1 MSCAWLKNYHCQ
13 LFCVKVTDQHK
24 VQYRYNHSKY
34 FFQEAPAV
42 ARACLLLECCLLVHK
57 CNQGEWPQW
66 LRGSLPSLA
75 HRRGG
80 HSPTAG
86 SPFMFAQRR
95 NLVAMHEAGVLF
107 RAWGVAL
114 GKKLEQV
121 LAKKRR
127 KMLPSIEEEGGKPV
141 ITDEEDVEEDFLDEG
156 TVQL

>member
-1 MSCAWLKNYHCQ
+1 M
-13 LFCVKVTDQHK
+13 
-24 VQYRYNHSKY
+24 
-34 FFQEAPAV
+34 
-42 ARACLLLECCLLVHK
+42 

-66 LRGSLPSLA
+66 LRASLPSLA

-80 HSPTAG
+80 HSPSGA

-121 LAKKRR
+121 LAKHRR
-127 KMLPSIEEEGGKPV
+127 NILPSIEEEGGKPV
-141 ITDEEDVEEDFLDEG
+141 LGDEEDIEEDFLDEG
-156 TVQL
+156 Q

>member
-1 MSCAWLKNYHCQ
+1 
-13 LFCVKVTDQHK
+13 
-24 VQYRYNHSKY
+24 
-34 FFQEAPAV
+34 
-42 ARACLLLECCLLVHK
+42 
-57 CNQGEWPQW
+57 
-66 LRGSLPSLA
+66 
-75 HRRGG
+75 
-80 HSPTAG
+80 
-86 SPFMFAQRR
+86 MFAQRR

-127 KMLPSIEEEGGKPV
+127 KMLPSIEEEGGKLI

>member
-1 MSCAWLKNYHCQ
+1 MHVGNIVPLTIAFDGLIY
-13 LFCVKVTDQHK
+13 
-24 VQYRYNHSKY
+24 
-34 FFQEAPAV
+34 QEAPAV
-42 ARACLLLECCLLVHK
+42 ARASLLLECCILVNK

-80 HSPTAG
+80 HSPTTA

-121 LAKKRR
+121 LAKKR
-127 KMLPSIEEEGGKPV
+127 KQLLPSIEEEGGKP
-141 ITDEEDVEEDFLDEG
+141 ILTDEDEIEEDFLDEG
-156 TVQL
+156 Q

>member
-1 MSCAWLKNYHCQ
+1 M
-13 LFCVKVTDQHK
+13 
-24 VQYRYNHSKY
+24 
-34 FFQEAPAV
+34 
-42 ARACLLLECCLLVHK
+42 

-66 LRGSLPSLA
+66 LRASLPSLA

-80 HSPTAG
+80 HSPSGA

-121 LAKKRR
+121 LAKHRR
-127 KMLPSIEEEGGKPV
+127 NILLSIEEEGGKPV
-141 ITDEEDVEEDFLDEG
+141 VGDEEDIEEDFLDEG
-156 TVQL
+156 

>member
-1 MSCAWLKNYHCQ
+1 MYIPGFRLSIEN
-13 LFCVKVTDQHK
+13 VV
-24 VQYRYNHSKY
+24 V
-34 FFQEAPAV
+34 FQEAPVV
-42 ARACLLLECCLLVHK
+42 ARACLLLECCILVHK

-80 HSPTAG
+80 HSPTTA

-107 RAWGVAL
+107 RAWGIAL

-127 KMLPSIEEEGGKPV
+127 KMLPSIEEEDVKP
-141 ITDEEDVEEDFLDEG
+141 ITTEEEDVEEDFLDEG
-156 TVQL
+156 TVYLQS